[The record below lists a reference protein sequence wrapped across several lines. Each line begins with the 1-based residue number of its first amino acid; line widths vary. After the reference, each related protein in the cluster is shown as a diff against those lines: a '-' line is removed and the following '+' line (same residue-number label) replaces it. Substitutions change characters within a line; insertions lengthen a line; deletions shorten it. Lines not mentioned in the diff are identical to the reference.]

1 MNIET
6 HSNFYNLLYSIKLR
20 ELKIIM
26 YFCQIWV
33 LMTIKKNDNCNLK
46 GLEKFPLIKKLSET
60 YFCINIKYNND
71 IEANSS
77 VYIYFFTV
85 YKKIFRKILAQ
96 CIHAQK
102 KKNNR

>member
-1 MNIET
+1 MGTND
-6 HSNFYNLLYSIKLR
+6 HQR
-20 ELKIIM
+20 
-26 YFCQIWV
+26 
-33 LMTIKKNDNCNLK
+33 NDNCNLK

-60 YFCINIKYNND
+60 YFCINIKYNNN

-77 VYIYFFTV
+77 VYTYIFTV

-102 KKNNR
+102 KKKTTDKNEICEILMSCLPLPVCRSK